1 MFNRYGTEEAE
12 EGEETGEGVCGEE
25 EEGEREREREE
36 KRDEQEIETEE
47 S

>member
-25 EEGEREREREE
+25 EEERERERR
-36 KRDEQEIETEE
+36 KGMKKK
-47 S
+47 

>member
-25 EEGEREREREE
+25 EEGEREE